1 MYKTIILIAAII
13 PWCFGCVGAVG
24 GTPQRAYD
32 SNNIA
37 SMTVAANAPK
47 KLGSNG
53 LVFNPTEID
62 VSALPSLQDLP
73 VPATLKNQRK
83 AHEYTGIIKN
93 KTRYKISI
101 PSKNSDATLIIPPH
115 SWITYTIWVKH
126 ENVTAYHRGN
136 PYYCLNILA
145 HPGEYPFICKKYD
158 FMVEILP
165 REPAIRHWPS
175 KLKRR
180 IRRG

>member
-1 MYKTIILIAAII
+1 MKVLALIISIILVSPVLVAA
-13 PWCFGCVGAVG
+13 
-24 GTPQRAYD
+24 
-32 SNNIA
+32 SNPATQTDVA
-37 SMTVAANAPK
+37 SMYASQEVHP
-47 KLGSNG
+47 
-53 LVFNPTEID
+53 
-62 VSALPSLQDLP
+62 
-73 VPATLKNQRK
+73 
-83 AHEYTGIIKN
+83 YTGIIKN

-145 HPGEYPFICKKYD
+145 HPGEYPFMCKKYD